1 MKTILPTTLALAFA
15 MGNLCNAADAEPL
28 SPYFEIHGEQRA
40 DVFPLKETHAEVAIS
55 GTIAQ
60 VTLTQTYTNDG
71 EAAIDATYIFP
82 ASTGAAVNGMT
93 MTIGDR
99 VLTAKI
105 DRKEEARKTFE
116 KAKSE
121 NKSASLL
128 SQQRPNVFQMEVAR
142 IMPGDEVKLTLRYSE
157 LLVPTD
163 GQYEFVLPT
172 AIGPRYDGGGAKAE
186 SFTKNPFLGEGAK
199 TVSTFAVDLTVGTP
213 LPLQALACP
222 SHPAAAI
229 DFQGKDRATLKLPP
243 AAPDRDFI
251 LRYRLAQEKIASGL
265 MLHEGVGGKFFVL
278 QVEPPLEVRE
288 RDIPDRDYVFLID
301 VSGSMGGFPINLAK
315 KLFRDLIGGLRPTDT
330 FNVVLFAGSSEVL
343 SPQPLAATEANI
355 EKAVALL
362 SRHNGGGG
370 TELGAGLSTALAL
383 PTDKDVSRSLILITD
398 GFISAEAE
406 VFELIRNG
414 AKGTNIFPL
423 GVGSSV
429 NRHLIEGLAHIA
441 GNDSFVVT
449 HSGETQDAVE
459 RFRAAVSSPVLTG
472 ITVTG
477 KGFKTSEHQPRK
489 LPDLFANRPLTLI
502 GKWEGEPRGT
512 ITLSGITGEGKTY
525 EKTFDVAE
533 AAKDMANP
541 SLPTLWARETVRSL
555 ADYAELTG
563 KPEVIEEVTEIGLK
577 YELLTPYTSFV
588 AVDELP
594 RETPETPVAVTQ
606 ALPLPSGVSGGS
618 VGGSVPEP
626 DAFILI
632 ALVLISTALLRIR

>member
-28 SPYFEIHGEQRA
+28 SPYFEIRGEQRA
-40 DVFPLKETHAEVAIS
+40 DVFPLKQTHAEVEIS

-116 KAKSE
+116 KAKEE

-142 IMPGDEVKLTLRYSE
+142 ILPGDEVKLTLRYSE
-157 LLVPTD
+157 LLEPVD

-172 AIGPRYDGGGAKAE
+172 AIGPRYTGGGRAE
-186 SFTKNPFLGEGAK
+186 SFTENPFLGEGAA
-199 TVSTFAVDLTVGTP
+199 TVAKFSVDLAVGTP
-213 LPLQALACP
+213 LPLQGLACP
-222 SHPAAAI
+222 SHGAATI
-229 DFQGKDRATLKLPP
+229 DFQAEDRATIKLAP

-251 LRYRLAQEKIASGL
+251 VRYRLAQEKIASGL
-265 MLHEGVGGKFFVL
+265 MLHEGEGENFFVL
-278 QVEPPLEVRE
+278 QVEPPQVVRE
-288 RDIPDRDYVFLID
+288 HDIPDRDYVFLID
-301 VSGSMGGFPINLAK
+301 VSGSMSGFPINLAK

-330 FNVVLFAGSSEVL
+330 FNVVLFSGASEVL
-343 SPQPLAATEANI
+343 SPQPLAATEGNI

-362 SRHNGGGG
+362 SRQGGGGG
-370 TELGAGLSTALAL
+370 TELGTGLSTALAL
-383 PTDKDVSRSLILITD
+383 PVDKDVSRSLILITD

-429 NRHLIEGLAHIA
+429 NRHLVEGLAHIA

-449 HSGETQDAVE
+449 HSGETKDAVE

-477 KGFKTSEHQPRK
+477 DGFKTSEHQPRK

-512 ITLSGITGEGKTY
+512 ITLSGITGEGKTV
-525 EKTFDVAE
+525 EKTFEVAE

-563 KPEVIEEVTEIGLK
+563 TPEVIEEVTQIGLK

-594 RETPETPVAVTQ
+594 RESPEAPVAVTQ
-606 ALPLPSGVSGGS
+606 ALPLPSGVSGGA